1 LIKDEHTKDTPETP
15 EVNDIPPQDDPVSSD
30 DPGSPGN
37 ENTDAVCGRV
47 DNAEEC
53 ETMPEENAGQGT
65 ASANVRI
72 AELEKQLSEMKD
84 MYLRLMAEYDNY
96 RKRTAREK
104 ESFYAMAKAETV
116 ERILPVYDNI
126 ERAVNN
132 PTSDEAYKKGVEM
145 IFQQLKDVFS
155 SLGVREI
162 EAEGAKFDPEK
173 HNAVMH
179 IEDDRY
185 GENSVVEV
193 FQRGF
198 EIDGRVIR
206 HSVVKVAN

>member
-15 EVNDIPPQDDPVSSD
+15 EVNDIPPQVDPVSSD